1 MIEAPEKAMAPE
13 GQLAHPCQ
21 IDWYL
26 SHLCKRKYFGLSLC
40 MQGANRRG

>member
-21 IDWYL
+21 IDWHL
-26 SHLCKRKYFGLSLC
+26 SHMRKRKYLAYLC
-40 MQGANRRG
+40 VCK